1 MKQDGLSLQFT
12 VLDSDEKQIRR
23 YDTEKVYFWYKSQKV
38 LSTQGGSA
46 GLLLH
51 GLYESFYD
59 NKQLCEKGSYTKGLK
74 DGEWNYW
81 RTDGTLSKIEH
92 WKSGRAIGEQI
103 YFSEIGTVQKRILIR
118 RHEITTEAGDTLI
131 VLSGRSRSVTLM
143 DSIGR
148 PASIAR
154 YKNNVLHGKQEIIA
168 PDGTKTHETYKNGT
182 LVVPKEK
189 KAKTDAEKTD
199 TEKEAATKKKPFQRL
214 KGVFSRKNKEEKTTD
229 TKSDKPKAER
239 KRKSKEKDQE
249 PKTEEESPK
258 KHKLFKRKSA

>member
-12 VLDSDEKQIRR
+12 VLDADDKPIRH
-23 YDTEKVYFWYKSQKV
+23 YDTEKTYFWYKSQKV

-59 NKQLCEKGSYTKGLK
+59 NKQLCEKGRYEKGLK

-81 RTDGTLSKIEH
+81 RKDGTLSKIEH
-92 WKSGRAIGEQI
+92 WKTGRATGEQI
-103 YFSEIGTVQKRILIR
+103 YFSETGKIQKRVIIR
-118 RHEITTEAGDTLI
+118 KRQTTTESGDTLI
-131 VLSGRSRSVTLM
+131 VISGKSRSVTLM

-168 PDGTKTHETYKNGT
+168 SDGSKTSETYKNGT
-182 LVVPKEK
+182 LVVPKAK
-189 KAKTDAEKTD
+189 KSTNDAGKTDAEND
-199 TEKEAATKKKPFQRL
+199 APEKKKPFQRL
-214 KGVFSRKNKEEKTTD
+214 KGLFSKKDKTEKSAD
-229 TKSDKPKAER
+229 SKSDQPKKGR
-239 KRKSKEKDQE
+239 KKKTESTDQE
-249 PKTEEESPK
+249 PKSEEKSTK
-258 KHKLFKRKSA
+258 KFKLFKRKSA